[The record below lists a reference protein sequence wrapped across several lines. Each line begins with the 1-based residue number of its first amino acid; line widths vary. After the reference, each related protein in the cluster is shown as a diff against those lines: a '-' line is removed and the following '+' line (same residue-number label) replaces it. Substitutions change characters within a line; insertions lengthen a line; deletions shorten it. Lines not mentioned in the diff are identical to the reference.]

1 MATTAEESVSDKSA
15 TAEDK
20 PVEKPDGENVA
31 ASLVGSGSTDYTL
44 DANTNVD
51 ELATGILGLLAPA
64 VEEVNERVND
74 VRFVPYVSIA
84 YSWCRE
90 LIFMRFVNHVIMV
103 EFIGRVKVNW
113 EVKLIS

>member
-1 MATTAEESVSDKSA
+1 MATTTEENVLDKP
-15 TAEDK
+15 EDK
-20 PVEKPDGENVA
+20 PVEKPDSENAA

-74 VRFVPYVSIA
+74 VRFVPSVSVAHRANVYA
-84 YSWCRE
+84 YCEST
-90 LIFMRFVNHVIMV
+90 
-103 EFIGRVKVNW
+103 
-113 EVKLIS
+113 